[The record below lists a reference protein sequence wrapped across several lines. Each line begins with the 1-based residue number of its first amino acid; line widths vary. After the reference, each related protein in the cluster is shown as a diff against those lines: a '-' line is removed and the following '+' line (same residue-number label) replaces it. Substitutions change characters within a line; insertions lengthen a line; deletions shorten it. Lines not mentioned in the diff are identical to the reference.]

1 MLRKHVGGRS
11 RVETGSS
18 LEGIV
23 IPQETDDDGAL
34 DQGGT
39 SEDDRK

>member
-18 LEGIV
+18 LQGIV
-23 IPQETDDDGAL
+23 ITQETDDDGAL
-34 DQGGT
+34 DQGT
-39 SEDDRK
+39 NEDDRK